1 MVAAAKNM
9 ADLMIQM
16 SEFNRSV
23 LQYVMFIDSLYSDK
37 KEEFIIER
45 SHDIVRESELIVKMA
60 NKVCEAASDRK
71 GLKTVSLSNM
81 GFIAIYNLRHLYK

>member
-37 KEEFIIER
+37 KEEFIDR
-45 SHDIVRESELIVKMA
+45 SHDIVRESKLIVKMA
-60 NKVCEAASDRK
+60 NKVCEAASDHK